1 MSKPSTSPTRAKT
14 GEGAPV
20 PHPPHSEPDDEADG
34 NDASGLIE
42 RPMKPSDSGKLR
54 QHSFPDGGG
63 SGGAEAFRRLP
74 RQSGKAPGGSE
85 QR

>member
-34 NDASGLIE
+34 NDASTLIE
-42 RPMKPSDSGKLR
+42 MPVKPATPGEGGKLR

-74 RQSGKAPGGSE
+74 RQSGKAPG
-85 QR
+85 RR

>member
-14 GEGAPV
+14 GEGAPG

-34 NDASGLIE
+34 NDASTLIE
-42 RPMKPSDSGKLR
+42 MPVKPATPGEGGKLR

-63 SGGAEAFRRLP
+63 SGGAEAFRRGP
-74 RQSGKAPGGSE
+74 RRGKPSPGV
-85 QR
+85 